1 LTALDAMPADP
12 PEAIVLALDE
22 SGPLDALRTARTAA
36 PEAAIVVVTDA
47 DHAADGTIALHA
59 GAEDHLIR
67 DATLATLLPRAVRYA
82 VGMQRVRRELDSGET
97 VERQIPQ
104 IYALLSLALE
114 RGPLQIAWAAMKG
127 DDRALRGTALEYLA
141 NVLPEDVF
149 KRLRSL
155 FGAFTWTAEP
165 VPRPVSEL
173 ANELRTS
180 AMGLKIERPPWRETG
195 ETGETS

>member
-1 LTALDAMPADP
+1 MLCGWVHRRRDHGGVIFVDLRDRSGIAQIVFRPDSGAT
-12 PEAIVLALDE
+12 EAHAKAHDVRSEYVLAV
-22 SGPLDALRTARTAA
+22 R
-36 PEAAIVVVTDA
+36 
-47 DHAADGTIALHA
+47 GTL
-59 GAEDHLIR
+59 
-67 DATLATLLPRAVRYA
+67 
-82 VGMQRVRRELDSGET
+82 VRRELDSGET

-104 IYALLSLALE
+104 IYALLSLVLE

-180 AMGLKIERPPWRETG
+180 AIGLKIERPPWRETG
-195 ETGETS
+195 DTGETS